1 MKIEKSFQFV
11 IQVAE
16 KTKCN
21 ELSHRKGQY
30 HTFSEPCPVMEEL
43 LNHIKIL
50 NKWLKEK

>member
-11 IQVAE
+11 IQVAS

-30 HTFSEPCPVMEEL
+30 HTFSETCPVREEL
-43 LNHIKIL
+43 LNHIQIL